1 MGATGRAVKALAQ
14 LGPVRFNL
22 QALNP
27 DLPQQVEAVI
37 RAKKLFR
44 DGQKILVAVSGGLDS
59 MALLA
64 LLHRLA
70 AAHRWQLTVAHF
82 NHQLR
87 GKASEADEQ
96 LVRRQ
101 ARALGWPVA
110 VGRGAVKTLARRR
123 GVSLEMAAREL
134 RQAFLARAARQRGI
148 ATVATAHH
156 ADDQVELFFLRVLR
170 GAGSAGLAGMQWASW
185 PVDQSITFVRPLL
198 SHAKSDLAEFARA
211 HGVPFSEDASNASLD
226 ILRNRVRHELLP
238 LLRARYQPA
247 LDRCVLREMEL
258 ARAEGDLISELAS
271 RWFARARRKPL
282 DRLPIAVQRRV
293 IREQLYQLGQPVDF
307 ELVESLRT
315 RPDHPLAAR
324 PGRCLIMAANG
335 MVRLQKM
342 EMKMGFDTGC
352 LRLNLKR
359 GRGTA
364 HFGQVKVCWQLA
376 DKPGMKCARRPNAE
390 YFDADKV
397 GGQICLRHWQAG
409 DRFHLIGAAAAA
421 KLQDIFTNLKVPR
434 TERRRR
440 LLAATAHGEIFWV
453 EGLRIGEG
461 FKLDKRTVRRLNW
474 RWQRAGG

>member
-1 MGATGRAVKALAQ
+1 MH
-14 LGPVRFNL
+14 
-22 QALNP
+22 LNP

-37 RAKKLFR
+37 RAKRLFR

-70 AAHRWQLTVAHF
+70 VAHRWQLTVAHF
-82 NHQLR
+82 NHLLR
-87 GKASEADEQ
+87 GQASEADEQ

-123 GVSLEMAAREL
+123 GFSLEMAAREL
-134 RQAFLARAARQRGI
+134 RQAFLVRAARQRGI

-170 GAGSAGLAGMQWASW
+170 GAGSAGLAGMQWASS
-185 PVDQSITFVRPLL
+185 PAGQDIAFVRPLL
-198 SHAKSDLAEFARA
+198 GHAKSDLAEFARA
-211 HGVPFSEDASNASLD
+211 YGVPFSEDASNASLD

-238 LLRARYQPA
+238 LLRAKYQPA
-247 LDRCVLREMEL
+247 LARCVLREMEL
-258 ARAEGDLISELAS
+258 ARAEGDLISDLAS
-271 RWFARARRKPL
+271 QWFARVRRKPL
-282 DRLPIAVQRRV
+282 ARLPVAVQRQV
-293 IREQLYQLGQPVDF
+293 IREQLYKLGQPVDF

-315 RPDHPLAAR
+315 RPNHPLPAR
-324 PGRCLIMAANG
+324 PGHCLILAANG
-335 MVRLQKM
+335 VVRLQKA
-342 EMKMGFDTGC
+342 EEVGFDTGL
-352 LRLNLKR
+352 LRLDLNR
-359 GRGTA
+359 PRRTA
-364 HFGQVKVCWQLA
+364 RFGQVKVSWQLA

-397 GGQICLRHWQAG
+397 GGQICLRHWQPG

-434 TERRRR
+434 SERRRR
-440 LLAATAHGEIFWV
+440 LFAVTAQGGIFWV

-461 FKLDKRTVRRLNW
+461 FKLDKTTVRRLIW
-474 RWQRAGG
+474 RWERAG